1 MRQITRRGWQAEG
14 RVEVSRGGSHHAAAP
29 LLSGT
34 AGRSRTPG
42 AWFWRPAHTHVLG
55 DGVPSLRAVTLCTS
69 VCSDPVPPRDNGV
82 AGTRNPPTIS
92 NAQSGELLPGAMPGP
107 DAEVRPSPS
116 PVASGTTFSTDWL
129 GTAVAV
135 STPSP
140 WSPRAALSAP
150 SRVALS
156 SPKRR
161 QSPQAPA
168 ESREETPIE
177 GHARPALAQAPVEP
191 RTAVSGRF
199 CAPTGSP
206 AGRPRSWPRRRAPAT
221 GGPTRRAP
229 RIAISRA
236 PWPGPRGGTPAAPP
250 APEAQPTGT
259 RRYAGAREAAPW
271 A

>member
-1 MRQITRRGWQAEG
+1 MIRSTRRGWQAVR
-14 RVEVSRGGSHHAAAP
+14 RVEVSRGGSHHAAA
-29 LLSGT
+29 LLLFNDWVAVSL
-34 AGRSRTPG
+34 SKPPKVTPKSFSVAD
-42 AWFWRPAHTHVLG
+42 AWSPDEPTH
-55 DGVPSLRAVTLCTS
+55 PP
-69 VCSDPVPPRDNGV
+69 VCSGRLTDTSDAP
-82 AGTRNPPTIS
+82 
-92 NAQSGELLPGAMPGP
+92 SGELLPGMTPGP
-107 DAEVRPSPS
+107 EAEVRPSPS
-116 PVASGTTFSTDWL
+116 LVAPGTTFSTDWL